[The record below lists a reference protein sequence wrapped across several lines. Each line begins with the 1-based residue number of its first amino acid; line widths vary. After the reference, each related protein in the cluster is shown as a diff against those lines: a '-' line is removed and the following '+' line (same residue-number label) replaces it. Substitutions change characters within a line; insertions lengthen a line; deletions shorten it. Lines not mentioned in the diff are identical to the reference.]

1 MSLHLPSKPSPHVS
15 AIPSSAYHMIH
26 RTASVR
32 ERLDR
37 ALVTRG
43 LAESREQ
50 ASRLILAGA
59 VKVDGMLADK
69 QARLVSAGAKIEVSL
84 KEAPFVSRGGG
95 KLAAAL
101 EAFSVDPRELVA
113 LDVGVSTG
121 GFTDCLLQRGVR
133 RVYAVDVGYGQL
145 DWRLRQDERVVVLE
159 RQNIRYLKKS
169 LVPDPID
176 LAVIDVSFISL
187 TIVLP
192 CVIHFLAQEAW
203 VIALVKPQ
211 FEVGRGQVGRG
222 GIVRNDQQRR
232 AVTDK
237 VLACADQLGLRR
249 VGVLDSPVLGQKG
262 NREVLVGLQRT
273 AKRLSS

>member
-1 MSLHLPSKPSPHVS
+1 MTHK
-15 AIPSSAYHMIH
+15 SS
-26 RTASVR
+26 SVR

-50 ASRLILAGA
+50 ASRLILTGA
-59 VKVDGMLADK
+59 VKVNGMLADK
-69 QARLVSAGAKIEVSL
+69 QARLVSVGAKIEVAL
-84 KEAPFVSRGGG
+84 KEAPFVSRAGG

-101 EAFSVDPRELVA
+101 EAFGVDPNGLVA

-121 GFTDCLLQRGVR
+121 GFTDCLLQQGAR

-145 DWRLRQDERVVVLE
+145 DWRLRQDPRVVVLE
-159 RQNIRYLKKS
+159 RQNIRYLDRS
-169 LVPDPID
+169 LVPDSID
-176 LAVIDVSFISL
+176 LAVVDVSFISL

-192 CVIHFLAQEAW
+192 CVSCFLGQEAW
-203 VIALVKPQ
+203 VITLVKPQ

-222 GIVRNDQQRR
+222 GIVRHDQQRR

-237 VLACADQLGLRR
+237 ILVCGDQLGLRC
-249 VGVLDSPVLGQKG
+249 VGVLDSPILGQKG
-262 NREVLVGLQRT
+262 NREVLVGFQRT
-273 AKRLSS
+273 AKRLAS

>member
-1 MSLHLPSKPSPHVS
+1 MTRK
-15 AIPSSAYHMIH
+15 SS
-26 RTASVR
+26 SVR

-43 LAESREQ
+43 FAESREQ

-69 QARLVSAGAKIEVSL
+69 QARLVSAGAKIEVAL
-84 KEAPFVSRGGG
+84 KAAPFVSRAGG

-101 EAFSVDPRELVA
+101 EAFGVDPRELVA

-121 GFTDCLLQRGVR
+121 GFTDCLLQRGAR

-145 DWRLRQDERVVVLE
+145 DWRLRQDTRVVVLE
-159 RQNIRYLKKS
+159 RQNIRYLDRS

-192 CVIHFLAQEAW
+192 CVIPFLAQEAW
-203 VIALVKPQ
+203 MIVLVKPQ

-222 GIVRNDQQRR
+222 GIVRNDLQRR
-232 AVTDK
+232 SVTDK
-237 VLACADQLGLRR
+237 VLACADQLGLSR

-273 AKRLSS
+273 AKRLAS